1 MVTPGA
7 AAPRFTLATPLQN
20 ENIWIIFIRK
30 RKILNYS
37 FQKWKNFSSFSN
49 FTPFR
54 KELINVT
61 SKPKKKNTSFKVI
74 YLLINVN

>member
-1 MVTPGA
+1 MLTSGA
-7 AAPRFTLATPLQN
+7 AAPRSPLATPLQN
-20 ENIWIIFIRK
+20 ENIWINFIGK
-30 RKILNYS
+30 KKILNYS

-61 SKPKKKNTSFKVI
+61 SKPKKKYKF
-74 YLLINVN
+74 